1 MIIINRCIVL
11 ILKGALH
18 SDYNCIRLTHANHL
32 ETLTTV
38 NSTPS
43 QSIET
48 CTVVLLIHSVIIT
61 IPTLSLSTVG
71 GTM

>member
-1 MIIINRCIVL
+1 MYSFNTKRRITFWL
-11 ILKGALH
+11 
-18 SDYNCIRLTHANHL
+18 YNCRKLTHANHL

-48 CTVVLLIHSVIIT
+48 CTVVLIHPVIII